1 MIDLTPLDVRNKR
14 GDFKKLMRGYD
25 PQEVDVFL
33 ELVAERLEALVREN
47 IQFRDRTQTLQQQVT
62 SQLGREQA
70 VQDALVT
77 AQELRA
83 DIKAQSQRE
92 AEYIL
97 KEAETEARRVI
108 AEAEAQVR
116 GKLRAVE
123 RQIDGAQD
131 VLVELERR
139 RERFLKD
146 FRALLDREL
155 DVVGVEEG
163 RTPLEERTIDLDLG
177 PAASGRDAPKLWVPE
192 RLHPEEGADEVDADR
207 PDSDRPEA
215 NHPDG
220 DRSHRIAGDPARREA
235 DEGVEGRADDHA
247 IATGGRGGASLPS
260 ELETPTFETRS
271 ERAPLDEDRGGGYDD
286 LAASMEAEAM
296 AEAQSQVVEV
306 RGADGEDAP
315 EVPRLEQVLAEA
327 GAELVEVPSATASG
341 ARERTEKIEP
351 PRIDERGDP
360 TILLYPDDDD
370 SGR

>member
-177 PAASGRDAPKLWVPE
+177 PAAPGRDATKLWAPE
-192 RLHPEEGADEVDADR
+192 RLHVAEGADEVDVDR
-207 PDSDRPEA
+207 PDAD
-215 NHPDG
+215 HP
-220 DRSHRIAGDPARREA
+220 HQLEA
-235 DEGVEGRADDHA
+235 DPTRLEEDEVVEERTDEHA
-247 IATGGRGGASLPS
+247 MVTGGRGGGASLPS
-260 ELETPTFETRS
+260 ELETPTFETKS
-271 ERAPLDEDRGGGYDD
+271 ELAPLDEDDGAGYDD

-306 RGADGEDAP
+306 RGADGENVP

-327 GAELVEVPSATASG
+327 GAELVEVPPTTTSRAP
-341 ARERTEKIEP
+341 ERTEKIEP

>member
-97 KEAETEARRVI
+97 KEAGTEARRVI

-177 PAASGRDAPKLWVPE
+177 PTASGRDAPKLWVPE
-192 RLHPEEGADEVDADR
+192 PTVVEEGADQVDVDR
-207 PDSDRPEA
+207 PDAD
-215 NHPDG
+215 HP
-220 DRSHRIAGDPARREA
+220 HQVEGDPTHSGE
-235 DEGVEGRADDHA
+235 DEVVEGRADEQA
-247 IATGGRGGASLPS
+247 IATGVGGGASVPS

-271 ERAPLDEDRGGGYDD
+271 ELAPLDEDDVADYDD

-296 AEAQSQVVEV
+296 AEARSQVVEV
-306 RGADGEDAP
+306 RGADGEDVP

-327 GAELVEVPSATASG
+327 GAELVEVPPTTRSRAP
-341 ARERTEKIEP
+341 ERAERIEP

-360 TILLYPDDDD
+360 TILLYPDDDSD
-370 SGR
+370 R

>member
-1 MIDLTPLDVRNKR
+1 
-14 GDFKKLMRGYD
+14 
-25 PQEVDVFL
+25 
-33 ELVAERLEALVREN
+33 
-47 IQFRDRTQTLQQQVT
+47 
-62 SQLGREQA
+62 
-70 VQDALVT
+70 
-77 AQELRA
+77 
-83 DIKAQSQRE
+83 
-92 AEYIL
+92 
-97 KEAETEARRVI
+97 
-108 AEAEAQVR
+108 VR

-177 PAASGRDAPKLWVPE
+177 PTASGRDAPKLWVPE
-192 RLHPEEGADEVDADR
+192 RLHVEEGADEVDVDR
-207 PDSDRPEA
+207 PDADHPPQLESDPTE
-215 NHPDG
+215 
-220 DRSHRIAGDPARREA
+220 REE
-235 DEGVEGRADDHA
+235 DEVVEGRADERA
-247 IATGGRGGASLPS
+247 IATGGRGGASVPS
-260 ELETPTFETRS
+260 ELETPTFETKS
-271 ERAPLDEDRGGGYDD
+271 ERAPLDEDDGAGYDD

-327 GAELVEVPSATASG
+327 GAELVEVPPSTRSSAP
-341 ARERTEKIEP
+341 ERAEKIEP

-370 SGR
+370 PDR

>member
-14 GDFKKLMRGYD
+14 GDFRKLMRGYD

-177 PAASGRDAPKLWVPE
+177 PAAPGRDAPKLWVPE
-192 RLHPEEGADEVDADR
+192 RLHVEEGTDEVDVDR
-207 PDSDRPEA
+207 PDAD
-215 NHPDG
+215 HPDG
-220 DRSHRIAGDPARREA
+220 DRPHQLAGDPTHREE
-235 DEGVEGRADDHA
+235 DEGVEEHAGDHA
-247 IATGGRGGASLPS
+247 IATGARGGRGGVSVPS
-260 ELETPTFETRS
+260 ELETPTFETKS
-271 ERAPLDEDRGGGYDD
+271 ERARLDEDDGAGYDD

-306 RGADGEDAP
+306 RGADGEDEP

-327 GAELVEVPSATASG
+327 GAELVEAPSANTSRAP
-341 ARERTEKIEP
+341 ERPEKIEP

-370 SGR
+370 SDR